1 MEPQDMLPLNPRD
14 FLILFVLSDGERHG
28 YGVVKE
34 VEERSGGRVTLD
46 PANLYRS
53 IRKLLRDGL
62 VTETDGEAGD
72 DPAAERR
79 RYYAV
84 TPFGR
89 RVVAAEAARLA
100 ELTDEARAR
109 RLIPD
114 GGSR

>member
-1 MEPQDMLPLNPRD
+1 MDVQDMLPLNPRD

-46 PANLYRS
+46 PATLYRS
-53 IRKLLRDGL
+53 IRKLMRDGL
-62 VTETDGEAGD
+62 VTETDGADEDGG
-72 DPAAERR
+72 ERR
-79 RYYAV
+79 RYYGV

-89 RVVAAEAARLA
+89 RVVAAEASRLA
-100 ELTDEARAR
+100 DLTDEARAK

-114 GGSR
+114 GGAR